1 MGASPV
7 CAPPPFRLDFWCPLI
22 GWQGPWWGEPSPA
35 SRCGRG
41 QEVWKTGK
49 NGSPRP
55 TMRLAREYAS
65 VDLVRPVHKPEMR
78 PGG

>member
-1 MGASPV
+1 
-7 CAPPPFRLDFWCPLI
+7 
-22 GWQGPWWGEPSPA
+22 

-49 NGSPRP
+49 NGSAGTPRP

-78 PGG
+78 PRRAHLCFLPRCARL